1 MSIIIGIP
9 ILILLVII
17 QSTIVSR
24 LNLSYGSADIVMLVL
39 IALGLQTGTKRT
51 ILWFA
56 FGGLLLSIISAVP
69 LMYPLIPYL
78 MIGLILEYI
87 RRRVWKIPLLMMI
100 IISFVGTLIYTSIS
114 YLIINFSQVPL
125 PLNTSIVSVFLP
137 SAALN
142 VALGIPIYLI
152 VSDWSSWL
160 NPKDEE

>member
-1 MSIIIGIP
+1 VSIIIGIP
-9 ILILLVII
+9 ILVLLVIL
-17 QSTIVSR
+17 QSTVISR

-39 IALGLQTGTKRT
+39 IALGLQNGTKRT

-56 FGGLLLSIISAVP
+56 IGGLLVSIISAVP
-69 LMYPLIPYL
+69 LMYPLMPYL
-78 MIGLILEYI
+78 IIGLILEYI
-87 RRRVWKIPLLMMI
+87 RKRVWKIPLLMMI

-125 PLNTSIVSVFLP
+125 PLTISIVSVFLP

-142 VALGIPIYLI
+142 VALGIPIYLL

>member
-1 MSIIIGIP
+1 
-9 ILILLVII
+9 
-17 QSTIVSR
+17 
-24 LNLSYGSADIVMLVL
+24 MLVL

-56 FGGLLLSIISAVP
+56 IGGLLLSIISAVP

-78 MIGLILEYI
+78 IIGLILEYI

-125 PLNTSIVSVFLP
+125 PLITSIVSVFLP